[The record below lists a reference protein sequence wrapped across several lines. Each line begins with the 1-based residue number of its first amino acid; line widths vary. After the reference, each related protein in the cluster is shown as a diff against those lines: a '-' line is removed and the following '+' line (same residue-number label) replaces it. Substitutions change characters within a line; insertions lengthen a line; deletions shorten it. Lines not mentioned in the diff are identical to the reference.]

1 MTRDPLTS
9 VSTRATP
16 QSRPTDATQRRNDAG
31 GYVFTV
37 SDWDRLNRF
46 LTLGVDG
53 GSYYVKAQ
61 DLVTSNLDNLRALI
75 TREPVEVVR
84 RVVEVSHAGRA
95 PRQLPGLFVLA
106 AVAGLAGVEG
116 RRAAADAIPH
126 VARTG
131 STLKTFVQYAEQFR
145 GWGPV
150 LRRGVA
156 NWYLQ
161 RDVASLAYQAVKYRT
176 RVGWSDR
183 DVLRLAHPKPARDDL
198 SRRALFDWMCGRDV
212 GFVTRDADAE
222 LIALDDD
229 VALDDV
235 YLPADDPLRIVEGF
249 ERIKRAASSVEAA
262 RLVGEYRLPWEAVP
276 DQFVN
281 SRDVLGALLDAGMP
295 QTALLRQ
302 LPRLTNAGVLT
313 GDRLRAVVKQ
323 LTNAERLR
331 NGRVH
336 PIQVL
341 FALKTYQSGHAFRGS
356 TSWTP
361 VTRIVDAL
369 DAAFYTAFGA
379 VEPTGKRFMLALDV
393 SGSMG
398 VTIANS
404 NVSAREATAA
414 MALATL
420 NVEDDCHVVGF
431 TGGGSGRW
439 DWSAR
444 DAGDVTPLTI
454 SPRQRL
460 DDVVRYTNR
469 LPFGGTDCALPM
481 LYATRNDLE
490 VDVFVIYTD
499 NETWAGNVH
508 PHEALRQ
515 YRERSGIPARLVAVG
530 MTATNYSIADPRD
543 SGQLNVSGFDGNVPG
558 LLATFARGEV

>member
-1 MTRDPLTS
+1 MTRDPLTQL
-9 VSTRATP
+9 STRETP
-16 QSRPTDATQRRNDAG
+16 QSRQADPRQARNNAG
-31 GYVFTV
+31 GFVFRVTP
-37 SDWDRLNRF
+37 WTRLDRF

-53 GSYYVKAQ
+53 GSYHVKARE
-61 DLVTSNLDNLRALI
+61 LALDNLASIRDLI
-75 TREPVEVVR
+75 QHDGIRVIA
-84 RVVEVSHAGRA
+84 RVVEISEAGRA
-95 PRQLPGLFVLA
+95 PRQQPGLFVLA
-106 AVAGLAGVEG
+106 AVAGLGNVDA
-116 RRAAADAIPH
+116 RRHAMIALPR

-131 STLKTFVQYAEQFR
+131 STLKTFVRYVEQFR

-150 LRRGVA
+150 LRRGVSD
-156 NWYLQ
+156 WYLG
-161 RDVASLAYQAVKYRT
+161 REVTSLAYQAVKYRT
-176 RVGWSDR
+176 RSDWSDR
-183 DVLRLAHPKPARDDL
+183 DVLRMAHPKPAKDDVL
-198 SRRALFDWMCGRDV
+198 RRELFDWMCGRN
-212 GFVTRDADAE
+212 RDAF
-222 LIALDDD
+222 
-229 VALDDV
+229 VV
-235 YLPADDPLRIVEGF
+235 GSTSTGRDDPLRIVEGF
-249 ERIKRAASSVEAA
+249 ERVQRATTSAEAA
-262 RLVGEYRLPWEAVP
+262 RLVGEYRLPWEAIP
-276 DQFVN
+276 DRFVN
-281 SRDVLGALLDAGMP
+281 DAAVLGALLDAGMP

-379 VEPTGKRFMLALDV
+379 VEPTGKRFLLALDV
-393 SGSMG
+393 SSSMG

-420 NVEDDCHVVGF
+420 NVENDCHVVGF
-431 TGGGSGRW
+431 TGGGSGGLNW
-439 DWSAR
+439 TSR

-454 SPRQRL
+454 SARQRL

>member
-16 QSRPTDATQRRNDAG
+16 QSRPTDATQRRNSAG

-75 TREPVEVVR
+75 TREPVEVVQ
-84 RVVEVSHAGRA
+84 RVVEVSHSGRA

-116 RRAAADAIPH
+116 RRAAADAVPH

-198 SRRALFDWMCGRDV
+198 SRRALFDWICGRTSSIGTDDEWSD
-212 GFVTRDADAE
+212 GILLETNS
-222 LIALDDD
+222 ALK
-229 VALDDV
+229 
-235 YLPADDPLRIVEGF
+235 IVEGF

-379 VEPTGKRFMLALDV
+379 VEPTGKRFLLALDV

-420 NVEDDCHVVGF
+420 NVENDCHVVGF
-431 TGGGSGRW
+431 TGGGSGGW
-439 DWSAR
+439 NWTSR

-454 SPRQRL
+454 SARQRL

-499 NETWAGNVH
+499 NETWAGSVH
-508 PHEALRQ
+508 PHEALRR

-543 SGQLNVSGFDGNVPG
+543 SGQLNVSGFDGAVPG
-558 LLATFARGEV
+558 LLAAFARGEV